1 MAWRTVL
8 NMQHVQRYIMG
19 EKDNVR
25 PKEYAGIYGYITST
39 GPPFT
44 IASIAREQFSACTIF
59 T

>member
-1 MAWRTVL
+1 
-8 NMQHVQRYIMG
+8 MG